1 MICEWCTE
9 HKQAFKE
16 GSSRKCA
23 RLEKHPQA
31 EVEVVEVYEDA
42 TATPEPAQEIVVEP
56 EEEEQEEDHVQFNHK
71 GGNEAGSDDEGM
83 ISDYDSEP
91 EMQEDDVLK
100 YIANE
105 L

>member
-1 MICEWCTE
+1 MNLQSWPKAYAVMQRSWDFCRVQGWD
-9 HKQAFKE
+9 
-16 GSSRKCA
+16 
-23 RLEKHPQA
+23 

-42 TATPEPAQEIVVEP
+42 TATPEPAQEIAVEP
-56 EEEEQEEDHVQFNHK
+56 EEEEQEEDHVQFDDK
-71 GGNEAGSDDEGM
+71 GGNEADSDDERM

-91 EMQEDDVLK
+91 EMSEDDVLK